1 MSFSGESRMSETGAS
16 GQEAIDLESVDLHP
30 LRQTIPRGAF
40 ASWRGRQGTQ
50 ARRRGL

>member
-1 MSFSGESRMSETGAS
+1 MSFAGESRMSETGAS
-16 GQEAIDLESVDLHP
+16 GQEAIDLHP